1 MNDNSN
7 NAGCFIILFVLVL
20 VMWPRSGTAD
30 AERDAAAVKLNNEIA
45 ELRQEVETLRK
56 KVKP

>member
-7 NAGCFIILFVLVL
+7 NFGCFLILFIMFV
-20 VMWPRSGTAD
+20 VMWPRSGTSD

-45 ELRQEVETLRK
+45 ELRQEIETLK
-56 KVKP
+56 GKAKP